1 MATAKK
7 TTTAAKS
14 AEAKDQDTAFEFKGE
29 QFLIKSPMNLP
40 DEVLDVIEEG
50 AGERAITRAIVGPE
64 QWAKYRALRCTI
76 GEFNEFLEKVTEAA
90 GFGEPGN

>member
-1 MATAKK
+1 MTTAKK
-7 TTTAAKS
+7 TTVAAKS
-14 AEAKDQDTAFEFKGE
+14 AEAKSKATAFEFKGE
-29 QFLIKSPMNLP
+29 EFLIQAPMDLP

-50 AGERAITRAIVGPE
+50 AGERAITRAIVGPD

>member
-1 MATAKK
+1 MTAAKK
-7 TTTAAKS
+7 TTAAAKS
-14 AEAKDQDTAFEFKGE
+14 AEAKGKETAFEFKGE
-29 QFLIKSPMNLP
+29 KFVIPAPMNLP

-64 QWAKYRALRCTI
+64 QWATYRALRCTI